1 MRQRP
6 FSADCRGHQCLLASA
21 EFLETVKINVDLQ
34 QLKMEVPLEA
44 SGSIEQKST
53 ATCAE

>member
-1 MRQRP
+1 
-6 FSADCRGHQCLLASA
+6 LLASA

-44 SGSIEQKST
+44 LRSIEQKSS
-53 ATCAE
+53 AACAEWEELR